1 MKNLKLLA
9 ALLALAIG
17 LVGCGNGSST
27 PSSKPENRLDGDN
40 MIASNTQKQ
49 EYEEP
54 EDVAYMRLLAG
65 EDEYRAC
72 VLYLG
77 GSYEITTDVQQVLDS
92 QTDLREL
99 WGFVYDIPQDHWV
112 VAPDGGC
119 DLYCIFPQDPD
130 STLFVYETS
139 LTDDAENPLQRGKQ
153 LYYSEDGQPIL
164 LLCNISDI
172 VPNTEVELYP
182 STGEELVFSPFLS
195 GENGHVLPAHG
206 CRDRGRPAAP
216 DRQLHHP
223 LSGAERGG
231 GRAVL
236 PRRHPGGAL
245 PVQSGVVRHLY
256 RGGRLPLRRYAGGR
270 GHPCPEVLS
279 GGRRELHEPGQY
291 CLLCAA
297 GGHGLTAADPHR
309 EECTMKQTKKIT
321 ILHSNDLHGDFLAE
335 QVDEKLVGGVSMLSG
350 YIEKVRAEQPNTI
363 YVIAGDMFRGSVIDS
378 EYKGL
383 STIEI
388 MNALAPDVVTIG
400 NHEVDYGIA
409 HLLFIEKCARFPII
423 NANLYI
429 KNTSTRLFTPYKI
442 LRMDGMN
449 ILFIGIITQDVIN
462 QTKSESLV
470 GSFVD
475 TAAAA
480 AEVGKICNAHNSIDI
495 DFTVLLTHIG
505 FEEDRHLARQLDPAW
520 GVDLIIGGHSHTY
533 LEHEVEENGVIIA
546 QAGTGTDQIGRFDI
560 IVDTDNNCIDSYTWR
575 TVPICAETCPRNPA
589 MEQVLQRFTS
599 QVDEKYSHI
608 VGRFRREL
616 THPQR
621 TRETELGNLFAD
633 IFTRSLGIDVMLI
646 GSGSIRAEKLG
657 PIVTYGDLI
666 EGFPYD
672 DGVFMFK
679 VTGQQLRQ
687 MLHYMLREEAYTG
700 HTEFYQLPS
709 TLRLRYDRA
718 KGDFDYFTYCGKEVG
733 KEIGDDALFTV
744 GLQNYH
750 FKNIESFFNISY
762 DTICKIQKPR
772 SVATSCQDILMEYF
786 REHEM
791 LDAAVDGRM
800 TILPPA
806 GQ

>member
-1 MKNLKLLA
+1 MDIKKEYERWLANATADADVVAELKTLDDAKIEDAFYRDLAFGTGGLRGVIGAGTNRMNIYTVAKASQGLADYLKKNFETPSVAIGYDSRIKSDVFAKVAAGVFAANGVKVNIWPVLMPVPTVSFATRYLHTSAGVMVTASHNPSKYNGYKVYGADGCQITTEAAAEILAEIEKLDIFADVKTGDFEAGVADGSIQYIPDEVYTAFVEQVKNQSVLFGEEVNKNVAIVYSPLNGTGLKPVTRTLKEMGYTNITVVKEQEQPDGKFPTCPYPNPEIKEAMALGMEYAEKCNADLLLA
-9 ALLALAIG
+9 TDPDCDR
-17 LVGCGNGSST
+17 VG
-27 PSSKPENRLDGDN
+27 
-40 MIASNTQKQ
+40 IAVKNKAG
-49 EYEEP
+49 EYE
-54 EDVAYMRLLAG
+54 LLTG
-65 EDEYRAC
+65 N
-72 VLYLG
+72 
-77 GSYEITTDVQQVLDS
+77 
-92 QTDLREL
+92 QT
-99 WGFVYDIPQDHWV
+99 G
-112 VAPDGGC
+112 
-119 DLYCIFPQDPD
+119 
-130 STLFVYETS
+130 
-139 LTDDAENPLQRGKQ
+139 
-153 LYYSEDGQPIL
+153 
-164 LLCNISDI
+164 
-172 VPNTEVELYP
+172 
-182 STGEELVFSPFLS
+182 
-195 GENGHVLPAHG
+195 
-206 CRDRGRPAAP
+206 
-216 DRQLHHP
+216 
-223 LSGAERGG
+223 
-231 GRAVL
+231 
-236 PRRHPGGAL
+236 
-245 PVQSGVVRHLY
+245 
-256 RGGRLPLRRYAGGR
+256 
-270 GHPCPEVLS
+270 
-279 GGRRELHEPGQY
+279 
-291 CLLCAA
+291 
-297 GGHGLTAADPHR
+297 
-309 EECTMKQTKKIT
+309 IT

-350 YIEKVRAEQPNTI
+350 YIEKVRAEEPNTI
-363 YVIAGDMFRGSVIDS
+363 YAIAGDMFRGSVIDS

-388 MNALAPDVVTIG
+388 MNALAPDIVTIG

-429 KNTSTRLFTPYKI
+429 KNTPTRLFTPYKI
-442 LRMDGMN
+442 LRVDGMN

-505 FEEDRHLARQLDPAW
+505 FEEDKHLARQLDPAW
-520 GVDLIIGGHSHTY
+520 GVDLIIGGHSHT
-533 LEHEVEENGVIIA
+533 LPEHAVEKNGVVIA

-560 IVDTDNNCIDSYTWR
+560 IVDTDNNCIDSYTWH
-575 TVPICAETCPRNPA
+575 TVPITAETCPRNPA
-589 MEQVLQRFTS
+589 MEQVLHRFTS

-616 THPQR
+616 THPER

-633 IFTRSLGIDVMLI
+633 IFTRSLGIDIMLI

-733 KEIGDDALFTV
+733 KEISDDALFTV

-762 DTICKIQKPR
+762 DTICKLQKPR
-772 SVATSCQDILMEYF
+772 SVATSCVRIS
-786 REHEM
+786 
-791 LDAAVDGRM
+791 
-800 TILPPA
+800 
-806 GQ
+806 